1 MSNYTKSTNFAAKD
15 SLLTGNAAK
24 IVKGTEI
31 NTEFDNIQTAVAT
44 KTDNALAAITGG
56 SITGITDLAVA
67 DGGTGASSFALAGL
81 VTLTGTETLTNKTLT
96 SPVLTTPTLGTPAN
110 GVLTNATGLPLTTGV
125 TGNLP
130 VTNLNSG
137 TSASASTF
145 WRGDGTWSAPAG
157 GGTVSSVAMTV
168 PAFLSIAGSPIT
180 SSGTLAVSLSGTA
193 LPVLNGGTGSTT
205 ASGARTN
212 LGLVIGTDVLSPSG
226 SAASLSSFPTLNQS
240 TTGSSGSCTGNA
252 ASATT
257 ASACSGNSATATTAT
272 NLSGSG
278 TVNGQSTAYICSY
291 LAGNTGTAQASSYAM
306 TITTSVSGYTFSASG
321 STVTFAAVSDRA
333 LKENIQPETLGL
345 SFVKALNP
353 VTFNLKS
360 SEEKLKQHGFIA
372 QDVETLILGTNDSLK
387 IVNKDGIKGVDYI
400 SLIAPLVK
408 AVQELSAEVTA
419 LKARIN

>member
-44 KTDNALAAITGG
+44 KTDNASAAITGG
-56 SITGITDLAVA
+56 SITGITDLAIA
-67 DGGTGASSFALAGL
+67 DGGTGASSFASAGL
-81 VTLTGTETLTNKTLT
+81 ATLAGTETLTNKTLT
-96 SPVLTTPTLGTPAN
+96 SPILTTPALGTPAS

-193 LPVLNGGTGSTT
+193 LPVLNGGTGVTTSTGT
-205 ASGARTN
+205 GAN
-212 LGLVIGTDVLSPSG
+212 VLSTSPTLVTPILGTPTSG
-226 SAASLSSFPTLNQS
+226 NLTNCTFPTLNQN
-240 TTGSSGSCTGNA
+240 TTGSSGSCTGN
-252 ASATT
+252 STT
-257 ASACSGNSATATTAT
+257 ATTATTAT

-278 TVNGQSTAYICSY
+278 TVNGSPTSYICSY
-291 LAGNTGTAQASSYAM
+291 LAGNSGTAQAASYAM
-306 TITTSVSGYTFSASG
+306 TINTSVSGYEFSASG
-321 STVTFAAVSDRA
+321 STVTFQAVSDRA

-345 SFVKALNP
+345 SFVNALNP

-372 QDVETLILGTNDSLK
+372 QDVETLISGTKDSLK
-387 IVNKDGIKGVDYI
+387 IINKNGFKGVDYI

-408 AVQELSAEVTA
+408 AVQELSAEVAA
-419 LKARIN
+419 LKTKIN